1 VLASHKKIRTLL
13 SSQEEV
19 QKMQLEEEVYS
30 SLAECGYRGRIVSIH
45 HLHELQEE
53 IEGRKMQGQ
62 FDKGYFQDC
71 LAWFDFQ
78 IPDSLKKAKSII
90 VVAVPR
96 PQTQVS
102 FTFNGETKA
111 ITLPP
116 TYLGYDGIRKKAEA
130 LISNIL
136 SKKGYRIESTKIPLK
151 LLAVRSGL
159 GSYGRNNVC
168 YVQGMGSFLEL
179 VAVYTDMPCHKDS
192 WRETKMMESCK
203 NCFACQKNCPT
214 GAITTDRFLLH
225 AERCLVFHNEKKGD
239 IPFPDWIDPSWHNC
253 IIGCLHCQRICP
265 QNKDLLQWFEG
276 NVEFSQKETT
286 LLLKG
291 VPREQLH
298 AETAKKLQHLNLL
311 DNIGI
316 LPRNLGVFFKK
327 IEN

>member
-1 VLASHKKIRTLL
+1 
-13 SSQEEV
+13 
-19 QKMQLEEEVYS
+19 MQLEEEVYS

>member
-1 VLASHKKIRTLL
+1 MMRF
-13 SSQEEV
+13 
-19 QKMQLEEEVYS
+19 EEEVFS
-30 SLAECGYRGRIVSIH
+30 SLAEYGYKGRIVSIR

-53 IEGRKMQGQ
+53 IEGRNMQGQ

-71 LAWFDFQ
+71 LAWFDFRV
-78 IPDSLKKAKSII
+78 PDSLKEAKSII

-111 ITLPP
+111 LTLPP
-116 TYLGYDGIRKKAEA
+116 TYLGYDETRKKTEA
-130 LISNIL
+130 LLSNIL

-151 LLAVRSGL
+151 LLAARSGL
-159 GSYGRNNVC
+159 SSYGRNNVC

-179 VAVYTDMPCHKDS
+179 VAVYTDMPCSKDS
-192 WRETKMMESCK
+192 WQEVKMMESCQS
-203 NCFACQKNCPT
+203 CFACQKKCPT
-214 GAITTDRFLLH
+214 GAIATDSFLLH

-253 IIGCLHCQRICP
+253 IIGCLHCQRVCP

-276 NVEFSQKETT
+276 NVEFSQDETA

-291 VPREQLH
+291 VTREQLP
-298 AETAKKLQHLNLL
+298 AGTAKKLQYLNLL
-311 DNIGI
+311 DDIGI

-327 IEN
+327 TGN